1 MALNGPFDEIPF
13 EQMRISPVR
22 VIQKKTRGE
31 FGMIYHLSYFDGSS
45 VNNYIPEEFSLVK
58 YARVD
63 DAIKIIKWLGSRSLL
78 VKTNICNAF

>member
-31 FGMIYHLSYFDGSS
+31 FRMIHHLSYFDGSS
-45 VNNYIPEEFSLVK
+45 VNNYIPEEFSSVK

-63 DAIKIIKWLGSRSLL
+63 DAIKII
-78 VKTNICNAF
+78 